1 MNACDIALSEDV
13 FHVISVYPMAKV
25 EVSVPYTAGPE
36 ASEAL
41 DLRSDE
47 VAKAR
52 ILSSMGAACAAA
64 GSVEE
69 GLSHMKRAWQ
79 VARPMPCLTRE
90 AQLLANISESSESA
104 ALLGQMGS
112 LHYQLALY
120 DQAPAS
126 K

>member
-1 MNACDIALSEDV
+1 MGICQRPVAL
-13 FHVISVYPMAKV
+13 
-25 EVSVPYTAGPE
+25 E

-41 DLRSDE
+41 DVHSDE

-79 VARPMPCLTRE
+79 VALE
-90 AQLLANISESSESA
+90 AH
-104 ALLGQMGS
+104 GM
-112 LHYQLALY
+112 
-120 DQAPAS
+120 
-126 K
+126 